1 MKTINKDKKNNL
13 YIETYTEDEIKFDE
27 EELDKLKMSN
37 LVLYSKYKKE
47 VDLKKKKHGIEKKIE

>member
-1 MKTINKDKKNNL
+1 MKTINKDRKPNL
-13 YIETYTEDEIKFDE
+13 YIETYTEDEIKFDD

>member
-1 MKTINKDKKNNL
+1 MKTINKEKKINL
-13 YIETYTEDEIKFDE
+13 YIDTYTEDEIKFDD

-47 VDLKKKKHGIEKKIE
+47 VDLKKMKHGIEKKIE